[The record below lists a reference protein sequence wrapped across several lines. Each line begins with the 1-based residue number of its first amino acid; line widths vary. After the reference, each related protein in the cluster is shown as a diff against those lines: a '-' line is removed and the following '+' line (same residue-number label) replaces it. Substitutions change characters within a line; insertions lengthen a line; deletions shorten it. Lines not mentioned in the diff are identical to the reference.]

1 MAHSRSTSRSDMPQI
16 VGWGAMRDDAAVIAR
31 LRGAGCVFAEE
42 EAALIACAART
53 PAELDDMVGQR
64 VKGLPLEQVIGWAEF
79 RGMRI
84 FVAARVFVPRRR
96 SEFLVEVAA
105 GLARER
111 DAAMSPVAPA
121 APSAAPSAP
130 ELARVIVDL
139 CCGTG
144 ALASEAGGDLDE
156 ELAAAPRHEHP
167 GSNEDPHAA
176 KFRPADHLLK
186 RQALDPL
193 PDHVI
198 EFSRGPRG
206 TSDKRRLFLG
216 ENTPGAPQPGDH
228 RRIVAH
234 GTPAYYLG
242 HV

>member
-96 SEFLVEVAA
+96 SEFLVAVSYTHLRAHET
-105 GLARER
+105 RH
-111 DAAMSPVAPA
+111 
-121 APSAAPSAP
+121 
-130 ELARVIVDL
+130 DL
-139 CCGTG
+139 VC
-144 ALASEAGGDLDE
+144 
-156 ELAAAPRHEHP
+156 R
-167 GSNEDPHAA
+167 
-176 KFRPADHLLK
+176 LL
-186 RQALDPL
+186 
-193 PDHVI
+193 
-198 EFSRGPRG
+198 
-206 TSDKRRLFLG
+206 
-216 ENTPGAPQPGDH
+216 
-228 RRIVAH
+228 
-234 GTPAYYLG
+234 
-242 HV
+242 